1 MKLVVQRVKHASV
14 KVDNE
19 IKGQIGQGFLV
30 LLGIKKGDTKKDL
43 EYCAKKLVGLRV
55 FKDNEDKMN
64 LSIQDID
71 GEFLI
76 ISQFTLYGD
85 TKKGNRPSFVMAEDP
100 IIANNMYE
108 EFLEEVRKMSGKKVE
123 KGVFGADMKVE
134 LLNDGPVTIIIESPF
149 SAESQGE

>member
-1 MKLVVQRVKHASV
+1 MKLVVQRVKQASV
-14 KVDNE
+14 KVDGE
-19 IKGQIGQGFLV
+19 IKGQIGEGFLV
-30 LLGIKKGDTKKDL
+30 LLGVKKGDTKKDL

-100 IIANNMYE
+100 IVANNMYE
-108 EFLEEVRKMSGKKVE
+108 EFLEEVRKISGKKVE

-134 LLNDGPVTIIIESPF
+134 LLNDGPVTILIESSF
-149 SAESQGE
+149 SKEEG

>member
-14 KVDNE
+14 KVDGE

-30 LLGIKKGDTKKDL
+30 LLGVKKGDTKKDL

-64 LSIQDID
+64 LSIEDID

-100 IIANNMYE
+100 IIANDMYE
-108 EFLEEVRKMSGKKVE
+108 EFLEEVRKLSGKKVE

-134 LLNDGPVTIIIESPF
+134 LLNDGPVTILIESPF
-149 SAESQGE
+149 SKEEG